1 MDQDRALVE
10 FLRTSKQRI
19 AEFVEKNQSDQ
30 KLEKLLERTKEISKF
45 IDSLIEFVEPC
56 FSESSQFSIK
66 KYEDCVFIN
75 RNVNCENEIASLLQ
89 QIQDESS
96 DFLSFLENLQVVFSS
111 IHLINPNSANSKPV
125 AGSRLVSK
133 TNILSLHKENRSLS
147 SELERVKDKILK
159 NESKLDELDKAKE
172 KCVNELKRCA
182 EVLSTFSQPELDSS
196 QIDKRLSLYEHLN
209 EYNSS
214 FYLNT

>member
-10 FLRTSKQRI
+10 FLKTSKQRI
-19 AEFVEKNQSDQ
+19 ADFVEKNESDE
-30 KLEKLLERTKEISKF
+30 KLAKLLETTKEISNF
-45 IDSLIEFVEPC
+45 IDSLIEFIAPC
-56 FSESSQFSIK
+56 FSESSQSSIK

-96 DFLSFLENLQVVFSS
+96 DFLSFLENLQVIFSS
-111 IHLINPNSANSKPV
+111 IHLINPNSAASKPV
-125 AGSRLVSK
+125 TGSRLVSK
-133 TNILSLHKENRSLS
+133 TNILSLHKENSLLS
-147 SELERVKDKILK
+147 SELERVKDQILK
-159 NESKLDELDKAKE
+159 NDSKLDELDRAKE

-182 EVLSTFSQPELDSS
+182 EVLSTFSQPDLDSN

-209 EYNSS
+209 EYNN
-214 FYLNT
+214 FYLST